1 MRKPILIV
9 VMVAALLLML
19 VPAVAQ
25 AHGGRVVRPAPF
37 QGPFTFFWHPFF
49 YPGPFVWGYPGGFNF
64 AFPGPFMSSEREPY
78 TYGYPG
84 PYIYGTTSYVW
95 PSCRMRQD
103 GMWLCS

>member
-1 MRKPILIV
+1 MRRTILIGV
-9 VMVAALLLML
+9 VLGAWLLVSSL
-19 VPAVAQ
+19 AH
-25 AHGGRVVRPAPF
+25 AHGGRVVRSSPTV
-37 QGPFTFFWHPFF
+37 GPFTFFWHPFF

-84 PYIYGTTSYVW
+84 PYTYGTTSYVR